1 MSRTLGVVKSTPG
14 GPKKEAPG
22 VKFRSP
28 EGQISPP
35 GGSQM
40 GFRSP
45 LGRLGRQVGLRR
57 AFWARKGQL
66 ENFMEGSWDRLG
78 VLLAPLRPVSDRL
91 SPPWGGPGEAPGG
104 HFWRYFGVIFGSVL
118 GDQAEK
124 VKLIIFKNFNV
135 ILDPFS
141 ILFIALCCLPCCVA
155 GGAAHMQKS

>member
-1 MSRTLGVVKSTPG
+1 
-14 GPKKEAPG
+14 
-22 VKFRSP
+22 
-28 EGQISPP
+28 
-35 GGSQM
+35 
-40 GFRSP
+40 
-45 LGRLGRQVGLRR
+45 
-57 AFWARKGQL
+57 
-66 ENFMEGSWDRLG
+66 MEGSWDRLG

-124 VKLIIFKNFNV
+124 VKMSIFKKFNV

-155 GGAAHMQKS
+155 GGAAHMQNYLKSVGFCGSQAICGFFSQRPKQTNFRGHA